1 MRNGTSL
8 LRPLHAAGLAFL
20 GLVTLT
26 VLLSAGVTQEE
37 RKAEIGS
44 QAPDFSLIDVAG
56 NTHQLS
62 AYKGKVVVLE
72 WTNPHCPFVV
82 RHYEG
87 KSMPDLQRKWVSQG
101 VVWLVVNS
109 TNPNHDNYETPE
121 KLKEIYSGWNAG
133 LTALLMD
140 SDGKVGKSFGAQ
152 TTPHLFVIDKNGI
165 LVYQG
170 AIDSDPRGNQAEKTN
185 YVDAALTEV
194 MAARSVTTSVTKPY
208 GCSVKY

>member
-8 LRPLHAAGLAFL
+8 LRPLHAAGLAVL
-20 GLVTLT
+20 GLVTVT

-37 RKAEIGS
+37 RKAEVGS
-44 QAPDFSLIDVAG
+44 QAPDFSLPDVTG
-56 NTHQLS
+56 HRHQLS

-101 VVWLVVNS
+101 VVWLVINS

-121 KLKEIYSGWNAG
+121 KLKEIYTGWNAG